1 MFSQRA
7 FDLGLGLPF
16 LIHANQGD
24 LEKVAS
30 KDFRT
35 TEETMVLLTKQPPE
49 HQTILAEAMADHFQA
64 VTIVG
69 PTLGVTASPWI
80 VRAQLKEAGLTR
92 RGNALGMA
100 QITLYGDTGTILLPL
115 NKKGH
120 LPLDL
125 LQNFISKALN
135 IP

>member
-1 MFSQRA
+1 ME
-7 FDLGLGLPF
+7 LLN
-16 LIHANQGD
+16 LIGGAKQY

-49 HQTILAEAMADHFQA
+49 HQA

>member
-16 LIHANQGD
+16 LIHANQGAEVNISDSTD

-49 HQTILAEAMADHFQA
+49 HQA

>member
-1 MFSQRA
+1 MDQA
-7 FDLGLGLPF
+7 KLGRVIGLWESGVSVSA
-16 LIHANQGD
+16 LAAEVNISDSTD

-49 HQTILAEAMADHFQA
+49 HQA

-92 RGNALGMA
+92 RGNALGVRTRWLRSPCMV
-100 QITLYGDTGTILLPL
+100 ILEQYCYL
-115 NKKGH
+115 
-120 LPLDL
+120 
-125 LQNFISKALN
+125 
-135 IP
+135 